1 MADGEVKSNFKKSV
15 SVSDTT
21 GMPQNPEIINS
32 LRNIGLNQYEAR
44 AYHALTSF
52 GSSTAGELSEVA
64 DLPRPR
70 VYDVLRGLQD
80 KGFVV
85 LKPGRPVKYAS
96 LPLIE
101 ALKTLRK
108 QRENDLASDLTR
120 IEGVGKSLFLKL
132 KPSQAGK
139 GEVDELVWTLK
150 GKQAIYSKLAAMISG
165 AKENVVISSTPEGV
179 MSKIKAAAKELDSA
193 KARGVKIHVVSPI
206 SASEVSKLATVHNR
220 EVPTRFVVADNEALI
235 FLTRDKTHPD
245 EEVGMW
251 LQSEHIADTLRHFI
265 SEKK

>member
-1 MADGEVKSNFKKSV
+1 MPDGEVRSNFKKSD
-15 SVSDTT
+15 SATNTS

-44 AYHALTSF
+44 AYHALTAF

-108 QRENDLASDLTR
+108 Q
-120 IEGVGKSLFLKL
+120 
-132 KPSQAGK
+132 
-139 GEVDELVWTLK
+139 
-150 GKQAIYSKLAAMISG
+150 
-165 AKENVVISSTPEGV
+165 
-179 MSKIKAAAKELDSA
+179 
-193 KARGVKIHVVSPI
+193 
-206 SASEVSKLATVHNR
+206 
-220 EVPTRFVVADNEALI
+220 
-235 FLTRDKTHPD
+235 
-245 EEVGMW
+245 
-251 LQSEHIADTLRHFI
+251 
-265 SEKK
+265 